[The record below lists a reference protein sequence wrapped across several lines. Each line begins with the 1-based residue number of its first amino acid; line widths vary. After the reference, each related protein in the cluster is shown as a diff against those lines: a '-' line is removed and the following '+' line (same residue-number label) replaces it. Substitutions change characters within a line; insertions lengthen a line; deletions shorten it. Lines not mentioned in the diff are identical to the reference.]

1 MIDLADLESIF
12 FIFIMANNPMPF
24 TSGEQTMLESS
35 PSRFMYKNSPKGD
48 ETRRTYTKIAGDLFG
63 TYSSGYGHTK
73 SCGINLAILTITL
86 AALAAMAYVLYTKI
100 TMAGRRRRRREL
112 SLENWDDLIS
122 IDLSEIVLDGIYL
135 NFFAYNKSTD

>member
-1 MIDLADLESIF
+1 MVL
-12 FIFIMANNPMPF
+12 

-48 ETRRTYTKIAGDLFG
+48 ESRRTYTKIAGDLFG

-112 SLENWDDLIS
+112 LLDNWDDLIS
-122 IDLSEIVLDGIYL
+122 IDLSEIVLDGIYF
-135 NFFAYNKSTD
+135 NFFCIQQSNGLSSDA

>member
-1 MIDLADLESIF
+1 
-12 FIFIMANNPMPF
+12 MPS

-48 ETRRTYTKIAGDLFG
+48 ESRRTYTKIAGDLFG

-112 SLENWDDLIS
+112 LLENWDDLIS
-122 IDLSEIVLDGIYL
+122 VDLSNIVLDGIYFQFISIQQNNGL
-135 NFFAYNKSTD
+135 RSDA

>member
-1 MIDLADLESIF
+1 
-12 FIFIMANNPMPF
+12 
-24 TSGEQTMLESS
+24 MLESS
-35 PSRFMYKNSPKGD
+35 PSKFLYKNSPKGD
-48 ETRRTYTKIAGDLFG
+48 ESRRTYTKIAGDLFG

-112 SLENWDDLIS
+112 LLDNWEDLIS
-122 IDLSEIVLDGIYL
+122 IDLSEMVLDGIYFKL
-135 NFFAYNKSTD
+135 ICIQQNDGLRSDA